1 MSDAATI
8 DEPTTATAPLI
19 HAAIIEI
26 MRAVGPIAKSQRNE
40 QQSYNYRGI
49 DAVYNAVHPYF
60 AQHGVYSTST
70 VLKAEHRD
78 GKSEK
83 GKQLLHAI
91 LTMRFTFW
99 AADGSSVCTE
109 VVGEGI
115 DYAGDKAS
123 NKAMSVAD
131 KYAILQLLKIPT
143 AAVDADKPVYDTPAM
158 RTDAPR
164 AAPRGERDNPEN
176 RPVSRAELE
185 KLFAAWRSLN
195 ENRDDWPADEG
206 KQRERLMD
214 WVFRATGKSSLTK
227 LSQWTRSDLSLC
239 FVEIDRMEGTP

>member
-1 MSDAATI
+1 MNEVATI
-8 DEPTTATAPLI
+8 DEPDLATVPLI
-19 HAAIIEI
+19 HAALIDI

-60 AQHGVYSTST
+60 AQYGVYSTST
-70 VLKAEHRD
+70 VLKAEHRES
-78 GKSEK
+78 KSEK
-83 GKQLLHAI
+83 GKPLLHAI

-99 AADGSSVCTE
+99 AADGSSVSTE

-143 AAVDADKPVYDTPAM
+143 ASLDPERHDNPAANPN
-158 RTDAPR
+158 APN
-164 AAPRGERDNPEN
+164 AAPRGQRNNPEN
-176 RPVSRAELE
+176 RPVTEADIAKLIADWKPLYECSR
-185 KLFAAWRSLN
+185 
-195 ENRDDWPADEG
+195 DWPEEKD
-206 KQRERLMD
+206 KQKAVFND
-214 WVFRATGKSSLTK
+214 WVFRATGKSNLT
-227 LSQWTRSDLSLC
+227 SVSRWTRGDIALC
-239 FVEIDRMEGTP
+239 YVAIDKEQGTP